1 MVTLELG
8 SSKLP
13 APGSKSQ
20 SFLPELT
27 VLRRTSKSLERATFF
42 RYITSSLVAL
52 LQSQTKQLGSR
63 LQSRSS
69 DDRLGHRMTLNENKP
84 QPRHI
89 LQPSNYHRCWQI
101 CSLKSLF
108 LFVVPQQD
116 KSFFGCLRREILT
129 SSRIKRCM

>member
-84 QPRHI
+84 QPR
-89 LQPSNYHRCWQI
+89 QF
-101 CSLKSLF
+101 CSLPIITAAGKSVHSKAFFSL
-108 LFVVPQQD
+108 LSHSKINLSLVVSEG
-116 KSFFGCLRREILT
+116 KY
-129 SSRIKRCM
+129 